1 LQQQPLP
8 QQAPWAPPQQAA
20 APFYPEPPSPP
31 SASSS
36 PSSSSSD
43 IIAAIERLGQ
53 LRERGI
59 LTDDEFR
66 TKKAELL
73 SRL

>member
-1 LQQQPLP
+1 V
-8 QQAPWAPPQQAA
+8 QAPWAPPPQAA
-20 APFYPEPPSPP
+20 APSYPEPPSPP

-36 PSSSSSD
+36 PSSSSD

-59 LTDDEFR
+59 LTDDEFSN
-66 TKKAELL
+66 KKAELL